1 MHIQN
6 DYIDTKYT
14 NAQIPPGNKS
24 TSPSL
29 GSILIAVVHY
39 VRIVE
44 LGLLDMQMTQNQE
57 IHLKLKRFLQ
67 KTLVSMSLDFV

>member
-1 MHIQN
+1 MTETQHSCIKRRYSSFQPTLN

-44 LGLLDMQMTQNQE
+44 LGLLEMQMTQNQGNT
-57 IHLKLKRFLQ
+57 I
-67 KTLVSMSLDFV
+67 

>member
-1 MHIQN
+1 M
-6 DYIDTKYT
+6 
-14 NAQIPPGNKS
+14 NAQIQILIVPPGNES

-44 LGLLDMQMTQNQE
+44 LGLLDMQMTQSQGNTFE
-57 IHLKLKRFLQ
+57 IQKNLQ